1 MAHASGELV
10 SHYHLRGLILYTYN
24 DYLSVNK
31 EVIEYFDSIKLDN
44 LIKVKQAEVLFDV
57 KKNLCPVI
65 DYKNNNL
72 IFSDPWHPS
81 LKGTEMINDLIM
93 KEIKKI
99 ELKSN

>member
-1 MAHASGELV
+1 M
-10 SHYHLRGLILYTYN
+10 Y
-24 DYLSVNK
+24 
-31 EVIEYFDSIKLDN
+31 N
-44 LIKVKQAEVLFDV
+44 LIKVKPAEVLCDV